1 MHESTLVRD
10 LQACLGME
18 GYVQL
23 CQELGG
29 LRIYVPYTLKD
40 DSELVEVLGR
50 ELAEKF
56 SRRFAPATIRVP
68 LAKLARAR
76 HFRALGLSDPQ
87 IARKLKISESG
98 VKSLFKNEEG
108 LPDRPGR
115 NKTAPQLDFFQDA
128 S

>member
-1 MHESTLVRD
+1 MIHESTLVRD

-18 GYVQL
+18 GFVRL

-40 DSELVEVLGR
+40 DSELVDVLGR

-56 SRRFAPATIRVP
+56 ARRFAPATIRVP
-68 LAKLARAR
+68 LAKRDRAL
-76 HFRALGLSDPQ
+76 HFRAQGLSDPQ
-87 IARKLKISESG
+87 IARKLKITESG
-98 VKSLFKNEEG
+98 VKSLFKREQD

-115 NKTAPQLDFFQDA
+115 DKRSPQLDLF
-128 S
+128 